1 MQSDAPRPI
10 VQPFD
15 QGTVKDM
22 AEPGCD
28 GVGALGQACLE
39 QLLLFDMPRTAV
51 DLRQK
56 RGLQRAGIRHG

>member
-22 AEPGCD
+22 AEPGFD
-28 GVGALGQACLE
+28 GVLALGQADLE
-39 QLLLFDMPRTAV
+39 HLLLFDVPRTAV
-51 DLRQK
+51 DLHQARVLE
-56 RGLQRAGIRHG
+56 RGGIRHG